1 MEKKNER
8 QFSLERIALLEN
20 FRKKILKKQRK
31 MPLPKVYKQL
41 EKTISDLIDFEVKS
55 YLKEKQPHKNE
66 TVFAN
71 IRINNLEA
79 ISKNM
84 DIIRTS
90 LENTLE
96 QHCKKRID
104 KGNW

>member
-1 MEKKNER
+1 MTKQVALK
-8 QFSLERIALLEN
+8 RIALL
-20 FRKKILKKQRK
+20 KKFKNKVLRKQRK
-31 MPLPKVYKQL
+31 MHFPAEYARL
-41 EKTISDLIDFEVKS
+41 EKTLSDLIDFEVKT
-55 YLKEKQPHKNE
+55 YLIEKQSHKNE

-71 IRINNLEA
+71 IRINNLET

-84 DIIRTS
+84 DIIRTC

-104 KGNW
+104 KDNW

>member
-1 MEKKNER
+1 MEIKNER
-8 QFSLERIALLEN
+8 QFTLKRIALLKN
-20 FRKKILKKQRK
+20 FKNKVLRKQRK
-31 MPLPKVYKQL
+31 MPFPEAYKQL
-41 EKTISDLIDFEVKS
+41 EKIISDLIDFEVKT
-55 YLKEKQPHKNE
+55 YLIEKQPHKNE

-71 IRINNLEA
+71 IRINNLET

-84 DIIRTS
+84 DIIRTC
-90 LENTLE
+90 LENTPQ

>member
-8 QFSLERIALLEN
+8 QFTLKRIALLKN
-20 FRKKILKKQRK
+20 FKNKVLRKQRK
-31 MPLPKVYKQL
+31 MPFPAEYARL
-41 EKTISDLIDFEVKS
+41 EKTLSDLIDFEVKE
-55 YLKEKQPHKNE
+55 YLKKKQPHKNE